1 MSKRA
6 SWVDRAAHRIDGWPV
21 GPVAAGLMGA
31 ATAFFCFAMPPAV
44 AQRLVEAAG
53 LPLMLPVAA
62 APDAAFARAA
72 FVTVPALVAAA
83 LTYLLF
89 VLIDGGTAPLAE
101 PGADEGDPAEDWLT
115 LPAAAVAPVAIT
127 SAAAVTPAAPP
138 PHPAFAAVEA
148 AMIAPAPLSLSAIED
163 LPEDEDDE
171 LILDTVF
178 DQDVFDQDVSE
189 PAVFEP
195 APVAQPVPPAPAPA
209 ADPVPPAAG
218 ADSLAAMM
226 ARLEDGIVEKAARRH
241 AAAVAVTP
249 PPPATA
255 APADEDAAL
264 HQALAD
270 LRRIAAR

>member
-115 LPAAAVAPVAIT
+115 LPADAVAPVAIT

-148 AMIAPAPLSLSAIED
+148 AMIAPAPVALAAIDD
-163 LPEDEDDE
+163 LPENEDDE

-178 DQDVFDQDVSE
+178 DQDVFE
-189 PAVFEP
+189 PTAIEQPAFPPVPIEH
-195 APVAQPVPPAPAPA
+195 APVEPPAPAPA
-209 ADPVPPAAG
+209 IASG

-241 AAAVAVTP
+241 AAAVAAP
-249 PPPATA
+249 PPPAAA